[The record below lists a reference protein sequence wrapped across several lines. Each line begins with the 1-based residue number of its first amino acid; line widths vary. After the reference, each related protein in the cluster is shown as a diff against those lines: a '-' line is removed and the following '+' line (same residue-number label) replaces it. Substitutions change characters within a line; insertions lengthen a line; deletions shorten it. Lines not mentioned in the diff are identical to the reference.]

1 MQDPMETADDGH
13 LVVRSSRNLP
23 VVTAITPI
31 ISTTLCNFLETLEKV
46 RGRQTGPYDVMVL
59 RGGVLAYAKGGV
71 EHSRQRTMVYGPFAT
86 SIASDRAATI
96 RVGGITVDPDE
107 SDEAAATRLKEQF
120 DPVATVCAVGFP
132 TASRDFCI
140 VQLAGEGSCG
150 FNNALRFV
158 LMASRDDA
166 PFKNPSTG
174 HLYNFS
180 LDLIQPI
187 GALEDR
193 NAHRLFLVPVPNS
206 TFHVAMQALA
216 DEPSNAVSRLVHATV
231 MSSAD
236 ADALEYQSLQF
247 RRGASGI
254 LITLVKS
261 VLIDTLFPADG
272 FFIRDKDGAAQLRAY
287 KQNDAPEDVLAQY
300 QPSGFCVMVSCLAYP
315 QVNEQVADVVTKAFS
330 SRNIVVQDIIKI
342 LHETRY
348 PGDVSSDQATYLFQV
363 PGATAVVDA
372 VEYFA
377 GDHRIKITINASFK
391 VPVYLAPG
399 GHSSL
404 AKFGRCNPTNPD
416 VPTHIR
422 AAYAA
427 GQEIDHFIRNAAVA
441 ADRAKR
447 SSAALPRPSKKGYTY
462 FQVVCLFCPFV
473 PCPWLRSTATDLA
486 TTCYVHP
493 HTLEGCILPPFSTP
507 LYVSPMCPPYAC
519 PALPT
524 YTLSATDKHTAT
536 PYLTAHSPAPYCTS
550 TNYAPHPPL
559 PCFCSPSDA
568 PWAGWDCC
576 CYTAADPGLSL
587 AKAHLSPRYWF
598 AGHGTYLK
606 NDGTT
611 TSSYCPCYALLLL
624 SCCSCLLYHCMVYP
638 CDLLAPS
645 LPTSLNH
652 GNPPPLSHTSQHLHL
667 HPHPSKPTLWLLP
680 RPPPRAHCHVFHVP

>member
-1 MQDPMETADDGH
+1 
-13 LVVRSSRNLP
+13 
-23 VVTAITPI
+23 
-31 ISTTLCNFLETLEKV
+31 
-46 RGRQTGPYDVMVL
+46 
-59 RGGVLAYAKGGV
+59 
-71 EHSRQRTMVYGPFAT
+71 
-86 SIASDRAATI
+86 
-96 RVGGITVDPDE
+96 
-107 SDEAAATRLKEQF
+107 
-120 DPVATVCAVGFP
+120 
-132 TASRDFCI
+132 
-140 VQLAGEGSCG
+140 
-150 FNNALRFV
+150 
-158 LMASRDDA
+158 
-166 PFKNPSTG
+166 
-174 HLYNFS
+174 
-180 LDLIQPI
+180 
-187 GALEDR
+187 
-193 NAHRLFLVPVPNS
+193 
-206 TFHVAMQALA
+206 MQALA

-447 SSAALPRPSKKGYTY
+447 SSAALPRPSKKGYTLGIIPTSRW
-462 FQVVCLFCPFV
+462 FVCFALSSPALGFV
-473 PCPWLRSTATDLA
+473 RQPQ
-486 TTCYVHP
+486 
-493 HTLEGCILPPFSTP
+493 ILPPLAMYLHILWKGAS
-507 LYVSPMCPPYAC
+507 SPPSAHPYMFHPCAPP
-519 PALPT
+519 
-524 YTLSATDKHTAT
+524 TL
-536 PYLTAHSPAPYCTS
+536 
-550 TNYAPHPPL
+550 APHYPHTP
-559 PCFCSPSDA
+559 
-568 PWAGWDCC
+568 
-576 CYTAADPGLSL
+576 
-587 AKAHLSPRYWF
+587 
-598 AGHGTYLK
+598 
-606 NDGTT
+606 
-611 TSSYCPCYALLLL
+611 
-624 SCCSCLLYHCMVYP
+624 CLLQTNI
-638 CDLLAPS
+638 
-645 LPTSLNH
+645 LP
-652 GNPPPLSHTSQHLHL
+652 PHTSQPIPLL
-667 HPHPSKPTLWLLP
+667 LIVLQLIMPHTRLCPAFAAQVMPPGPAGTAAATQQQTLV
-680 RPPPRAHCHVFHVP
+680 CS